1 MTGDKKMLKRILL
14 ALSLMSVSLH
24 SFAESNVEVKGAFG
38 LKFGEIAQNIN
49 KAEINKGW
57 VRINP
62 PTPIPEY
69 FSSYSVMVDK
79 DNDKIYAISGSKQYK
94 TREECYKY
102 SDNLSNVFAQA
113 YGKENV
119 LKRNDGYTTLIE
131 AKNSIVMLRCIG
143 NGMLVNSYIN
153 IPMMQSSFEE

>member
-1 MTGDKKMLKRILL
+1 MLKKILL
-14 ALSLMSVSLH
+14 ALSLMSISLY

-62 PTPIPEY
+62 PTPVPEY

-102 SDNLSNVFAQA
+102 SDDLSNVFADA

-119 LKRNDGYTTLIE
+119 LKRNNGYTLIE
-131 AKNSIVMLRCIG
+131 AKKSIIMLRCIG

-153 IPMMQSSFEE
+153 IPMMQNSFKE

>member
-1 MTGDKKMLKRILL
+1 MLKKILL
-14 ALSLMSVSLH
+14 ALSLMSVSLY

-102 SDNLSNVFAQA
+102 SDALSNVFADA

-119 LKRNDGYTTLIE
+119 LKRNDGYTLIE
-131 AKNSIVMLRCIG
+131 AKNSIIMLRCIG

-153 IPMMQSSFEE
+153 IPMMQSSFKE

>member
-14 ALSLMSVSLH
+14 ALSLMSVSLY

-62 PTPIPEY
+62 PTPVPEY

-102 SDNLSNVFAQA
+102 SDDLSNVFAEA

-119 LKRNDGYTTLIE
+119 LKRNDGYTLIE
-131 AKNSIVMLRCIG
+131 AKNSIIMLRCIG

-153 IPMMQSSFEE
+153 IPMMQSSFKE

>member
-1 MTGDKKMLKRILL
+1 MLKRILL
-14 ALSLMSVSLH
+14 ALSLISVSLY

-49 KAEINKGW
+49 KAEVNKGW

-62 PTPIPEY
+62 PTPVPEY

-79 DNDKIYAISGSKQYK
+79 NNDKIYAISGSKQYK
-94 TREECYKY
+94 AREECYKY
-102 SDNLSNVFAQA
+102 SDALSNVFAEA

-119 LKRNDGYTTLIE
+119 LKRNDGYTLIE
-131 AKNSIVMLRCIG
+131 AKNSIIMLRCIG

-153 IPMMQSSFEE
+153 IPMMQSSFKE

>member
-1 MTGDKKMLKRILL
+1 MLKRILL
-14 ALSLMSVSLH
+14 ALSLISVSLY

-49 KAEINKGW
+49 KSEINKGW

-79 DNDKIYAISGSKQYK
+79 DNNKIYAISGSKQYK

-102 SDNLSNVFAQA
+102 SDDLSNIFAEA
-113 YGKENV
+113 YGKENI
-119 LKRNDGYTTLIE
+119 LKRNDSYTLIE
-131 AKNSIVMLRCIG
+131 AKNSIIMLRCIG